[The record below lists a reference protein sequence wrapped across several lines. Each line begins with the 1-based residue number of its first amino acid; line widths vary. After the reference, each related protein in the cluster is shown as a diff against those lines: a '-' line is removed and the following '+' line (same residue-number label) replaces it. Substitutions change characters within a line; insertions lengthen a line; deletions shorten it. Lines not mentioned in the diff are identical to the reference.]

1 MRGVIFAVGFAV
13 AFGATAGL
21 AYLALRSSPQEPAPE
36 NSVGKTAQTVKRSAL
51 PEEPVL
57 RIRPY
62 QTTATLVEDLRDA
75 LAGDPKQIDAECW
88 RVSRALG
95 SSARWTLTHLATERK
110 ESSPRVRAL
119 LVLAAGVHV
128 QDEDLLLI
136 RLEDGDARVRRA
148 AILAAAYGSDGG
160 EPEELLGVRVP
171 LGRKLEGRMLL
182 AVTELANA
190 DRDRDVRKTAKRILA
205 IP

>member
-1 MRGVIFAVGFAV
+1 MRPENRPRGEKRPVRRLVHDRLV
-13 AFGATAGL
+13 D
-21 AYLALRSSPQEPAPE
+21 LRS
-36 NSVGKTAQTVKRSAL
+36 GH
-51 PEEPVL
+51 
-57 RIRPY
+57 
-62 QTTATLVEDLRDA
+62 A
-75 LAGDPKQIDAECW
+75 LASDPKRIDAECW

-136 RLEDGDARVRRA
+136 RREDGDARVRRA
-148 AILAAAYGSDGG
+148 AILAAAYDEAG

-171 LGRKLEGRMLL
+171 LGRRPEGRMLR
-182 AVTELANA
+182 AVTELADGDG
-190 DRDRDVRKTAKRILA
+190 DREVRMTA
-205 IP
+205 